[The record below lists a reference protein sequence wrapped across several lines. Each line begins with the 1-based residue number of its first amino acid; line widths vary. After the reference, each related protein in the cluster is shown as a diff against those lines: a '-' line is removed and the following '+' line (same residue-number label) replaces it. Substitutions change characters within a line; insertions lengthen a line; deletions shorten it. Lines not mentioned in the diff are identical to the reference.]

1 MQQLIADL
9 LKRCEMCETHRDL
22 YGETK
27 CMAYVSVDLCGV
39 SFEVAGWS
47 ASVGR
52 DHRCLNRVD
61 VPRQPEH

>member
-1 MQQLIADL
+1 MHQLIADL
-9 LKRCEMCETHRDL
+9 LKRCEMCETK
-22 YGETK
+22 Y
-27 CMAYVSVDLCGV
+27 MALNVSVDLCGA

-47 ASVGR
+47 CKWSVGR